1 MIDCGGRRRAGPL
14 HRWTAGAVLTF
25 ALLFPGLGGHVPF
38 SGIGAR
44 LAQAGAPQG
53 KDGDHP
59 VRPSAEGGSEAIVLY
74 GFSHNDNPQGL
85 PSPENGKKAGGSG
98 GSAGGDEHPAQPS
111 REPPAF
117 GSRAILD
124 ACWSGEELE
133 ADAPRLDR
141 RGPTT
146 VPESLRTAVDVRIAH
161 PPLPQSLRNSIRR
174 LRPVGNGKPVALT
187 FDLCETAGGVS
198 GYDAGIVS
206 WLRANRVRAT
216 FFAGGKWM
224 QTHPEQTLQLMADPL
239 FEIGNHSWTHLN
251 FRKLGQSRME
261 EQVLRTQDQYRL
273 LRGLL
278 ESRECARRAGARA
291 MDDIPREPVLFRFPY
306 GTCNAEALG
315 FLASLGLAAIQWDV
329 VTGDAS
335 PSQTASGIA
344 RIVLSR
350 VKPGSIIIC
359 HANRRGHGTAAALPL
374 FVPRL
379 REMGYDFVTVS
390 ELLASGTA
398 ETAPDCYEERPG
410 DNRKY
415 DRITGVGKHADH

>member
-1 MIDCGGRRRAGPL
+1 
-14 HRWTAGAVLTF
+14 VLTF
-25 ALLFPGLGGHVPF
+25 ALLFQGLGGPVPF
-38 SGIGAR
+38 SSLDAR

-53 KDGDHP
+53 KDGDYP
-59 VRPSAEGGSEAIVLY
+59 LRPSAEGRSEAIVLH
-74 GFSHNDNPQGL
+74 GFSHNDNPPGL

-98 GSAGGDEHPAQPS
+98 GPAGGDEHPAHPQPS
-111 REPPAF
+111 REPLAF

-133 ADAPRLDR
+133 ADAPRLQR
-141 RGPTT
+141 RGPTA
-146 VPESLRTAVDVRIAH
+146 VPETLRAAVDSRIARH
-161 PPLPQSLRNSIRR
+161 PLPQSLRDSIRR
-174 LRPVGNGKPVALT
+174 VRPVGNGKPVALT

-198 GYDAGIVS
+198 GYDSGIVN

-224 QTHPEQTLQLMADPL
+224 QTHPERTLQLMADPL
-239 FEIGNHSWTHLN
+239 FEIGNHSWTHPN
-251 FRKLGQSRME
+251 FRELGRSRME

-306 GTCNAEALG
+306 GTCNTEALG
-315 FLASLGLAAIQWDV
+315 FLASCGLAAIQWDV

-335 PSQTASGIA
+335 PSQTAGGIA

-350 VKPGSIIIC
+350 VKPGSIIVC

-379 REMGYDFVTVS
+379 RKMGYDFVTVS

-398 ETAPDCYEERPG
+398 ETSPDCYEERPG

>member
-1 MIDCGGRRRAGPL
+1 
-14 HRWTAGAVLTF
+14 VLTF
-25 ALLFPGLGGHVPF
+25 ALFFPGLGRHVSF
-38 SGIGAR
+38 SGIDAR
-44 LAQAGAPQG
+44 FAQAGAPRE
-53 KDGDHP
+53 KDGFHP
-59 VRPSAEGGSEAIVLY
+59 GGPSAEGRSEAIVLH
-74 GFSHNDNPQGL
+74 GFSHNDNPPGL
-85 PSPENGKKAGGSG
+85 PSQGNGKKAGGSG
-98 GSAGGDEHPAQPS
+98 GSAGGDEHPAQPHPS
-111 REPPAF
+111 REPLAF

-124 ACWSGEELE
+124 ACWSREELE
-133 ADAPRLDR
+133 ADAPRLERQD
-141 RGPTT
+141 PTA
-146 VPESLRTAVDVRIAH
+146 VPQNLLTAVDSRIAR

-174 LRPVGNGKPVALT
+174 VRPVGNGKPVALT

-198 GYDAGIVS
+198 GHDAGIVNY
-206 WLRANRVRAT
+206 LRANGVRST

-239 FEIGNHSWTHLN
+239 FEIGNHSWTHPN
-251 FRKLGQSRME
+251 FRELGRSRME
-261 EQVLRTQDQYRL
+261 QQVLRTQDQYRL
-273 LRGLL
+273 LRSLL
-278 ESRECARRAGARA
+278 ESRDCARRAGARA

-315 FLASLGLAAIQWDV
+315 FLASSGLAAIQWDV

-335 PSQTASGIA
+335 PNQTAGGIA

-350 VKPGSIIIC
+350 VKPGSIIVC

-374 FVPRL
+374 FVSRL

-398 ETAPDCYEERPG
+398 ETSPDCYEERPG

-415 DRITGVGKHADH
+415 DRISGVGKHADH